1 MKAFAMVRLSFPTIK
16 CHAKKKKIIRWF
28 QRCKTK

>member
-16 CHAKKKKIIRWF
+16 CHAKKKKNH
-28 QRCKTK
+28 KVVSKM